1 MKNKGIRFI
10 VYTAVFIALLVV
22 FQSLSAKLG
31 QLVTGSL
38 VNFVLIAACV
48 LGGWKSGLVVA
59 LVSPVFARFFG
70 IGPLWE
76 LIPFVALGN
85 ASLVG
90 VYALVLKI
98 KLPLYVRWVIAVIA
112 AAGIKF
118 AVLFASIVKVM
129 IPYLKLPAK
138 KAAMMSAMFGTPQL
152 ITALIGGAIALVVIP
167 LVKRGLDKSK

>member
-1 MKNKGIRFI
+1 MKNKGVRFI
-10 VYTAVFIALLVV
+10 VYTALFIALLVV
-22 FQSLSAKLG
+22 FQALSARLG
-31 QLVTGSL
+31 QMVTGSL
-38 VNFVLIAACV
+38 VNLVLIAACV

-59 LVSPVFARFFG
+59 LVSPIFAKFFG

-85 ASLVG
+85 AALVG

-98 KLPLYVRWVIAVIA
+98 KLPLYVRWVIAVIL

-118 AVLFASIVKVM
+118 AVLFVSIAKIMV
-129 IPYLKLPAK
+129 PYLGLPPK
-138 KAAMMSAMFGTPQL
+138 KAAMISTMFGTPQL
-152 ITALIGGAIALVVIP
+152 VTALIGGAVALVVIP